1 MTSGCSVRVRV
12 YLPGVS
18 HETTITVIKRAH
30 GARDIPFLR
39 VLRQRDQVQPKI
51 GPARPGRR
59 ECSGADPD
67 AINYSIR
74 IPSSRPSKQ
83 KTSNLMQDHD
93 LS

>member
-1 MTSGCSVRVRV
+1 MFNGVSTLDIAHDQWMQCKVRV

-39 VLRQRDQVQPKI
+39 VLRQRDEVQPTKI

-59 ECSGADPD
+59 ECSGADPWC
-67 AINYSIR
+67 R
-74 IPSSRPSKQ
+74 R
-83 KTSNLMQDHD
+83 H
-93 LS
+93 